1 MRWIGK
7 VLAKYTETYTF
18 YVNCDDGQRL
28 WVDGQQLVDDWT
40 EHGPTERSGSIDLKA
55 GQQYDI
61 RMEYFQ
67 GGGGASAQLS
77 WSSASQAKEVIP
89 AQQLIPPLLEG
100 GRMVWD
106 DSTDLHSSAVW
117 GMDAQGQV
125 KKLCELG
132 AQPALSRDG
141 KRVVYISARNVA
153 WNDAKVPFNTELYL
167 MNADGNGQRRIT
179 HSNYGE
185 MTPTFSPNG
194 QKIAYAS
201 QPRRQL
207 ADLHRQLRRQ
217 LSQARH
223 AKHGA
228 GL

>member
-1 MRWIGK
+1 MTSAW
-7 VLAKYTETYTF
+7 
-18 YVNCDDGQRL
+18 
-28 WVDGQQLVDDWT
+28 
-40 EHGPTERSGSIDLKA
+40 SISRGA
-55 GQQYDI
+55 A
-61 RMEYFQ
+61 
-67 GGGGASAQLS
+67 GASAQLS

-194 QKIAYAS
+194 QKIAYATNRDGNWQIYTVNYDGS
-201 QPRRQL
+201 FPRRVTQ
-207 ADLHRQLRRQ
+207 
-217 LSQARH
+217 ST
-223 AKHGA
+223 
-228 GL
+228 GLP